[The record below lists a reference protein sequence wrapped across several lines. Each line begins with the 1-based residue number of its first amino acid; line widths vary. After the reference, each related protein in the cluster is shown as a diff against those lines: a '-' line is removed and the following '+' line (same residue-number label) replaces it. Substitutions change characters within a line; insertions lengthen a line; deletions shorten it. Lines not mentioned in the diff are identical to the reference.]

1 MAIPMGLSIGSV
13 VDLKNGR
20 LVNDGLL
27 SVSSPSLRLMSEW
40 SAYRKYAFERLGMT
54 LEIAIGM

>member
-20 LVNDGLL
+20 LDKPGLL
-27 SVSSPSLRLMSEW
+27 SVSSPSLILIS
-40 SAYRKYAFERLGMT
+40 G
-54 LEIAIGM
+54 